1 MKTNFI
7 KGIIF
12 ACVAALWWGMP
23 QPLFFDEI
31 NYIPSLEVAM
41 HRGVWSFFVLF
52 LSLVIFSEI
61 KDFFKLFKSS
71 KKIIILTITSLLIAT
86 NWLGFIYSVS
96 INKVQ
101 DASLGYFLT
110 PMISISLGYF
120 ILNENLNTRKIISVS
135 LMLLACFILFTSLDS
150 FPYLALLIGTT
161 WGVYG
166 LLRKQI
172 EVSPATGLLYESG
185 LITLIALPYLI
196 YLNHLE
202 IGYFSFNLSYIS
214 VMLFLTG
221 IVTIIPLFF
230 FNLGLRYTTLSLA
243 GVLFYIAPSF
253 HFITSVFILGENLVN
268 EKFIAFII
276 IWVGVSIFI
285 YDVVRNS
292 KLS

>member
-52 LSLVIFSEI
+52 FSLVIFSEI

-253 HFITSVFILGENLVN
+253 HFITSVFILKENLAN
-268 EKFIAFII
+268 EKIIAFVI
-276 IWVGVSIFI
+276 IWVGVTIFI
-285 YDVVRNS
+285 YDVVKNS
-292 KLS
+292 RLS

>member
-12 ACVAALWWGMP
+12 ASVAALWWGMP

-52 LSLVIFSEI
+52 FSLVIFSEI
-61 KDFFKLFKSS
+61 NDFFKLFKSS

-135 LMLLACFILFTSLDS
+135 LMLLACFILLTSLDS

-172 EVSPATGLLYESG
+172 EVSPAIGLLYESG
-185 LITLIALPYLI
+185 LITIIALPYLI
-196 YLNHLE
+196 YLNNLE
-202 IGYFSFNLSYIS
+202 MGYFSFNLSYIS

-253 HFITSVFILGENLVN
+253 HFITSVFILGEQLVN

-285 YDVVRNS
+285 YDVIRNS